1 MDLVQNDSSPL
12 GPRTGIASLEAWYQ
26 EYNSAPDD
34 DTTPESDVI
43 RVIEVDVLDHDEI
56 KRRVKHLIPSTSI
69 VNGFCVKCQDLLNHW
84 PDLGRTS
91 WDYAVG
97 RSFTTTEIEAAT
109 RLGCKFCAFLLSRMA
124 VEGLLDPFRRI
135 EARLRRL
142 GNTAT
147 ASLTIQSWGV
157 ARNPQLLWFNL
168 PGKAAH
174 HCNSKGAL
182 AKFESH
188 YLSPKDKLWQT
199 QIQRLDLAKTWLN
212 ECHQSHLKCRCMKQH
227 ELPTR
232 LLEISGNT
240 IKLVSTATLQD
251 SAQYAT
257 LSYCW
262 GGKKFSTLTSDN
274 VDSFQRGILLE
285 DLPQTFQDA
294 IIVARCLSIE
304 YLWIDALCI
313 IQNQD
318 DKKDWRGEVSHM
330 KSVYGGASI
339 GLAASSA
346 TNAYEGC
353 LSKQPYYSGG
363 FTARVTTTEFCRV
376 QNFHSQSVYRESS
389 TDTSLAKRAWALQEK
404 LLPPRTIRFGDTG
417 LFWECRSMIR
427 SEYLPDGFPGKLG
440 SHDLRPEDKAWSW
453 PDIVTHYSAAQLTY
467 GSDKLPALSGI
478 ASRQHEITHD
488 DYLAGLWRQGLTS
501 QLGWGIWEPQ
511 QRRDRPDL
519 GIPSWSWA
527 SVEGQ
532 TWYWPWNN
540 NNGTLKEHAFVI
552 DAWTKLAG
560 TDLFGAVIDGEIS
573 IRCSSLVGGY
583 FQQFPTPIRGNRR
596 ATTTETVLA
605 ETTDISFPIIL
616 DCLDDASTLDNDV
629 VYLVT
634 IVHGRTGSRF
644 KFKSE
649 SADLIKSV
657 KPAAENTEWREELTC
672 HGIVLKKHN
681 KLQGCFHRIGSFDF
695 THTPSRVDKAN
706 SCEQEDCYYHKF
718 LPILEKG
725 GTSPAAS
732 EDINVSTD
740 QAHKAA
746 PYIVKIR

>member
-12 GPRTGIASLEAWYQ
+12 GPRIGIASLEAWYQ

-43 RVIEVDVLDHDEI
+43 QAIEVDVLDHGEV
-56 KRRVKHLIPSTSI
+56 KRRVKHLIPSTNI
-69 VNGFCVKCQDLLNHW
+69 RQQPG
-84 PDLGRTS
+84 
-91 WDYAVG
+91 
-97 RSFTTTEIEAAT
+97 
-109 RLGCKFCAFLLSRMA
+109 LGCKFCAFLLSRMA

-157 ARNPQLLWFNL
+157 ARNPQLLWLNL

-212 ECHQSHLKCRCMKQH
+212 ECHRSHLKCRSMKQH

-262 GGKKFSTLTSDN
+262 GVKKFSALTSDK
-274 VDSFQRGILLE
+274 VDSFQRGIVLE
-285 DLPQTFQDA
+285 DLPQTLQDA
-294 IIVARCLSIE
+294 IIVARRLSIE

-318 DKKDWRGEVSHM
+318 DKKDWRREVSHM

-353 LSKQPYYSGG
+353 LSKQPYYSAAS
-363 FTARVTTTEFCRV
+363 ARA
-376 QNFHSQSVYRESS
+376 QSVYRESS
-389 TDTSLAKRAWALQEK
+389 TDTPLAKRAWALQEK

-488 DYLAGLWRQGLTS
+488 DYLAGLWRQALTS

-540 NNGTLKEHAFVI
+540 NNEMLKEHAFVI

-573 IRCSSLVGGY
+573 IRCSSLVGGH
-583 FQQFPTPIRGNRR
+583 FRQSPAPIRGNRR

-644 KFKSE
+644 KFKSD
-649 SADLIKSV
+649 SADLIESA
-657 KPAAENTEWREELTC
+657 KPAAEDTEWREELTC
-672 HGIVLKKHN
+672 HGIVLKEHN
-681 KLQGCFHRIGSFDF
+681 KLQDCFRRIGSFDF
-695 THTPSRVDKAN
+695 THTPIRVDKAN
-706 SCEQEDCYYHKF
+706 SCEQGNCYYHKF

-732 EDINVSTD
+732 ENINVSTD